1 MPDRALRPCH
11 RVKAFLVWPERETFI
26 PLLGI
31 IRMPC
36 YTPHAYDKIKLMGG
50 ET

>member
-1 MPDRALRPCH
+1 MI
-11 RVKAFLVWPERETFI
+11 PELMAASSTSGACQTFI